1 MKLLFANETVSVSEF
16 KANPAKVAREAGSKP
31 FAVLSHNKPAFYV
44 MSPAAF
50 EAVLDLLD
58 NKKLEPV
65 VLKRLTT
72 LDKVVDVDLEDL

>member
-1 MKLLFANETVSVSEF
+1 MKLLFADETVSVSEF

-44 MSPAAF
+44 LSPAVF

-58 NKKLEPV
+58 NRKLEPI
-65 VLKRLTT
+65 VLRRLAT
-72 LDKVVDVDLEDL
+72 LDRVVDVDIDDL